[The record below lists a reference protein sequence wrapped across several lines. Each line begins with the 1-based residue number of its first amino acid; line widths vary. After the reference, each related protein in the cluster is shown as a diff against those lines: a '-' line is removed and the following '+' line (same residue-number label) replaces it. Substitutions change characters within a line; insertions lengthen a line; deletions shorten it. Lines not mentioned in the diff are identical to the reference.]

1 MLASIAIQ
9 PAPTTEA
16 PRSQTSDAK
25 ANKGKFSDI
34 LDGVQSRDRTRSG
47 DAAEA
52 QEPGP
57 REARI
62 DQPSAVAAM
71 FMQAP
76 PEDALKLQPE
86 ASTEAEQALVA
97 TAEAVAGDV
106 DAMQGDLST
115 DAAATGADIGND
127 FSDLIDAPQVQT
139 DDGAAVD
146 AGTAQE
152 IESKLRP
159 ARDGQGAG
167 SDADRMGA
175 GSTDTADAQATDDL
189 LADPRATAPQQPSQ
203 AQDGTRPGAHPLDMH
218 HMQADAKPVSAQLLA
233 AQPQPATQAVQ
244 VPLDGVAVQIAKA
257 ATDGIDRFRIELHPA
272 SLGGIDIS
280 LEISRDGRV
289 DAVVRADRPET
300 LELLQ
305 RDARQLARALQDAGL
320 QADSGSFAFQRRD
333 EDGRQPSLFARS
345 NGPASTGSDDRGL
358 AIDTIYRTIRPSG
371 VDLRV

>member
-1 MLASIAIQ
+1 MLAPIAVQ
-9 PAPTTEA
+9 PPSATEA

-34 LDGVQSRDRTRSG
+34 LEGVQSRDRTRSR
-47 DAAEA
+47 DVAEA
-52 QEPGP
+52 EETGG
-57 REARI
+57 REAKI

-76 PEDALKLQPE
+76 PEGTLKLQPE
-86 ASTEAEQALVA
+86 ASAEAEQALVA

-115 DAAATGADIGND
+115 DAAATGADSGNE
-127 FSDLIDAPQVQT
+127 FSDLIDTPQAET
-139 DDGAAVD
+139 DDGAATD
-146 AGTAQE
+146 ADAAQE
-152 IESKLRP
+152 IESKLRLG
-159 ARDGQGAG
+159 RDGQGAG
-167 SDADRMGA
+167 SEADKMGA

-189 LADPRATAPQQPSQ
+189 LADPRAAAPQQPSQ

-218 HMQADAKPVSAQLLA
+218 HMQADAKPVSAQLPA

-345 NGPASTGSDDRGL
+345 NGPASTGSEERGL

>member
-1 MLASIAIQ
+1 MLAPIAVQ

-34 LDGVQSRDRTRSG
+34 LEGVQSRDRTRSR
-47 DAAEA
+47 DVAEA
-52 QEPGP
+52 EETGP
-57 REARI
+57 REAKI

-76 PEDALKLQPE
+76 PEHALKLQPD
-86 ASTEAEQALVA
+86 ASAEAEQALVA

-115 DAAATGADIGND
+115 DADATGADIGSD
-127 FSDLIDAPQVQT
+127 FSDLIDAPQAQT

-146 AGTAQE
+146 ADAAQE
-152 IESKLRP
+152 IESKLRL

-167 SDADRMGA
+167 SEADKMAA

-345 NGPASTGSDDRGL
+345 DGPAGAGSEDRGL